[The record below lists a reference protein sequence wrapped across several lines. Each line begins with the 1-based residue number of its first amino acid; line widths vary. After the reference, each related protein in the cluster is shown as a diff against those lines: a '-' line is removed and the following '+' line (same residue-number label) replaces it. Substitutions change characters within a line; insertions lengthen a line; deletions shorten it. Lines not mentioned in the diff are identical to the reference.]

1 MLKDEIEKKD
11 KKNSIKKKRNWKI
24 ELKKKQEKKS
34 PTQRVNL
41 KTSKF
46 DLMSSLGLR
55 LTLIKFA

>member
-1 MLKDEIEKKD
+1 MKLKRKTKRIQLKE
-11 KKNSIKKKRNWKI
+11 KRNWKI
-24 ELKKKQEKKS
+24 ELKKNRKKES

-46 DLMSSLGLR
+46 DLMSSLGVR